1 MEFGQAVKKF
11 ENHLKVEK
19 NYSEKTIVSYGRD
32 LRQFHGF
39 LSPTSTKVNVKDIDT
54 YRIRSYV
61 ASLHGKLSSTSIAR
75 KISSI
80 RSLFRFLYKKN
91 HIKHQPATSIRA
103 PKKTKTL
110 PKSLGF
116 DDILRLLSSNPNQA
130 LHLKVRNIAIV
141 DLLYSSGLRVSE
153 CSALDLGDVEK
164 NEKGALIRVRQGK
177 GGKDRVVPIGRKTW
191 ASLEKYLEKRSE
203 FLKKSSNKQ
212 ATNALFLGVRGSRL
226 TPRSV
231 QRMLAKLVRFVGTK
245 NATPHSLRHSFAT
258 HLLDSGV
265 DLRVIQE
272 LLGHSSLAS
281 TQIYTSVSM
290 DKLMKIYDEA
300 HPHATSKDKTSV

>member
-1 MEFGQAVKKF
+1 MDFNQAVKKF

-19 NYSEKTIVSYGRD
+19 NYSERTIVSYGRD
-32 LRQFHGF
+32 LRQFHSF
-39 LSPTSTKVNVKDIDT
+39 LCDKTSKINVKEIDT

-61 ASLHGKLSSTSIAR
+61 ASLHGKLSAASISR

-103 PKKTKTL
+103 PKKTTSL

-116 DDILRLLSSNPNQA
+116 DDILKLLSSKPNQ
-130 LHLKVRNIAIV
+130 LEHLRCRNIAIV

-153 CSALDLGDVEK
+153 CAFLDLADIEK
-164 NEKGALIRVRQGK
+164 NKKGGLVRVRQGK
-177 GGKDRVVPIGRKTW
+177 GGKDRVVPIGKKTLE
-191 ASLEKYLEKRSE
+191 SLEKYLNKRSK
-203 FLKKSSNKQ
+203 FLTNNGTKS
-212 ATNALFLGVRGSRL
+212 AVNALFLGQRGTRLSVRSI
-226 TPRSV
+226 
-231 QRMLAKLVRFVGTK
+231 QRMLEKMVRFEGTK
-245 NATPHSLRHSFAT
+245 DATPHSLRHSFAT

-272 LLGHSSLAS
+272 LLGHASLAS

-300 HPHATSKDKTSV
+300 HPHATGKDKTK